1 MTESSAQS
9 WTGSLGRSQIIDNTS
24 LWIEYYRVGTMYA
37 FQSFHKSQF
46 EQAFAEFNEFLTD
59 PTEIICLFSPLS
71 PQIWLNSQHKEL
83 TEFLK
88 NHRHFAE
95 PNDFLGVRLENALR
109 ELQPYLTDL
118 RGAFQKLYRRK
129 PDEWLEVITNETRK
143 SLQFLSLL
151 GSIISSK

>member
-1 MTESSAQS
+1 MLESSIQGGANNITRGTQM
-9 WTGSLGRSQIIDNTS
+9 IDNVA

-37 FQSFHKSQF
+37 FQLFHKQQF

-59 PTEIICLFSPLS
+59 PTDIICLFSQLS
-71 PQIWLNSQHKEL
+71 PQIWLSYPHKDL

-95 PNDFLGVRLENALR
+95 PNDFVGVKLEMALR

-118 RGAFQKLYRRK
+118 RGAFQKLYRRA
-129 PDEWLEVITNETRK
+129 PDAWLEVITHKK
-143 SLQFLSLL
+143 SPQYLFLL
-151 GSIISSK
+151 GSIISSR